1 MFHDNAARQA
11 AREKLSEI
19 ADRRDSPRFDVPIS
33 VRRGDGYQECFGR
46 LSING
51 FYFETTAKY
60 RIGQLVNV
68 KLVLLGLGK
77 EIETRGT
84 VVHVMPAG
92 SQWGVAARFDE
103 MPFESERQIA
113 RWLDLM
119 ARAIRA
125 GATS

>member
-1 MFHDNAARQA
+1 MFHDNVARQA
-11 AREKLSEI
+11 TRRILSEM
-19 ADRRDSPRFDVPIS
+19 ADRRDSPRFDVPIA
-33 VRRGDGYQECFGR
+33 VRSGDRYRECFGR

-51 FYFETTAKY
+51 FYFETSDRY
-60 RIGQLVNV
+60 VIGQLVSV

-77 EIETRGT
+77 EIEARGT

-92 SQWGVAARFDE
+92 SHWGVAARFDD

-119 ARAIRA
+119 VRATRA
-125 GATS
+125 GATP